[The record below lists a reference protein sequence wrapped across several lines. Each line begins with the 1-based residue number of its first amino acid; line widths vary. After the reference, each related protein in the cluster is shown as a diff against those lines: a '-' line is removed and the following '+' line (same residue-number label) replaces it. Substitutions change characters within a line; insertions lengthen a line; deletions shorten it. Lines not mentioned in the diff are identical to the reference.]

1 MVGLIFFICYYI
13 LMRKNSYSRKFIV
26 FDGLDGS
33 GKSTQLNLLI
43 SHLRKENYPVAFFDF
58 PQHGERSA
66 ALVDDY
72 LNGKYGSAFEVGP
85 WRASIFF
92 ACDRYDASFKIREW
106 LTEGKIVVCDRYVG
120 SNIGHQGGEIKNND
134 ERKKY
139 ISWLLDLEY
148 DIFGIPKPDLN
159 FILRV
164 TPEIAV
170 ELSDSGKIKSQQKLF
185 KRQSYLGGKPKDML
199 ESDINHQKNALDSY
213 LWAAKTY
220 PGLFTVIECVESER
234 LLPPEIIHDKI
245 WQEVK
250 KIL

>member
-1 MVGLIFFICYYI
+1 MV
-13 LMRKNSYSRKFIV
+13 KNKYPGKFIV
-26 FDGLDGS
+26 FEGLDGS
-33 GKSTQLNLLI
+33 GKSTQLNLLVN
-43 SHLRKENYPVAFFDF
+43 HLAKKGFEIASFDF

-72 LNGKYGSAFEVGP
+72 LNGKYGTAIEVGP

-120 SNIGHQGGEIKNND
+120 SNIGHQGGKIKNNN

-159 FILRV
+159 CILRV

-170 ELSDSGKIKSQQKLF
+170 ELSDSRKIKSQQKLLR
-185 KRQSYLGGKPKDML
+185 RQSYLGEKSKDMH

-220 PGLFTVIECVESER
+220 PELFTVIECVEGEKL
-234 LLPPEIIHDKI
+234 LLPGIIHDKI